1 MKGSASGQDSLL
13 ERVIAAEERQ
23 PLPRNSGATAECLAL
38 ETLLAL
44 DVSRRPHNYFHSRKK
59 YFLIGFWNNM
69 PKVVHFQRSAM
80 LLPPDYVATLR

>member
-23 PLPRNSGATAECLAL
+23 PLPRNSGATAEWLAL

-44 DVSRRPHNYFHSRKK
+44 TSFSGCMILTRVRAARCNAARPGMRRMPSSWRK
-59 YFLIGFWNNM
+59 L
-69 PKVVHFQRSAM
+69 RSAF
-80 LLPPDYVATLR
+80 R